1 MNHANGGRERRERRE
16 RTMAGGHLHSHSH
29 LLHQRSGNAST
40 SSSSNTIRYGLALVL
55 ALNVA
60 SEGLKAR
67 FASSSSSSSVDVV
80 LERAARGKPNEK
92 PAVVNVAAPRLMEE
106 EPAISTMMRKREC
119 GSPAID
125 GYAHVNATCLL
136 RSATAREYDAS
147 AEARAALEASIETHA
162 SYDGI
167 AVRWGIN
174 HTVDS
179 AEECAEKCRRH
190 VAKEGGR
197 GADGLPCNVFVWCP
211 KNEGLTKCFEPD
223 AHEHYPGDCWLK
235 FSETPENVEV
245 NQRGANDAAGFTNAA
260 GRTYRER
267 HPDAPALTHWTSGVM
282 LPPGV
287 KNTGGTLGPRA
298 TW

>member
-1 MNHANGGRERRERRE
+1 
-16 RTMAGGHLHSHSH
+16 MAGGHLH
-29 LLHQRSGNAST
+29 HQQQQPRGGNAST

-67 FASSSSSSSVDVV
+67 FASSSSSSIDVV
-80 LERAARGKPNEK
+80 LERAAHTVEGEK
-92 PAVVNVAAPRLMEE
+92 PTNANTNVNTVAPRIE
-106 EPAISTMMRKREC
+106 EPAISTLTTTTRTREC

-174 HTVDS
+174 HTVNS
-179 AEECAEKCRRH
+179 AEECAERCRRH

-211 KNEGLTKCFEPD
+211 NNEGLTKCFEPD

-245 NQRGANDAAGFTNAA
+245 NQRGANDAKGFTNAA

-298 TW
+298 MW

>member
-1 MNHANGGRERRERRE
+1 M
-16 RTMAGGHLHSHSH
+16 HSHSH
-29 LLHQRSGNAST
+29 LHHQRSGNAST
-40 SSSSNTIRYGLALVL
+40 SSSSSNTIRYGLALVL

-67 FASSSSSSSVDVV
+67 FASSSSSVDVV
-80 LERAARGKPNEK
+80 LERGKPNEK
-92 PAVVNVAAPRLMEE
+92 PTMANVAATRLMEE
-106 EPAISTMMRKREC
+106 EPAISTIGMRKREC

-136 RSATAREYDAS
+136 RSATARDYDAS
-147 AEARAALEASIETHA
+147 AEARAALETSIETHA